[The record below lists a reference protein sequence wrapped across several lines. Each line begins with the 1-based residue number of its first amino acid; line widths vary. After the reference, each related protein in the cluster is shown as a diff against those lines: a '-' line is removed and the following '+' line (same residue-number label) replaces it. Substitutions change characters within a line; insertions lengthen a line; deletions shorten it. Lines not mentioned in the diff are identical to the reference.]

1 MRSSDVC
8 LAYRWQFRLRRF
20 YTPHWKG
27 NHRDEVP
34 GRIQRV
40 HQPRQRYGSCCCCCC
55 CCYHRRAFA
64 SIVTALTTNI
74 INPLISVVT
83 GGSADTVSGLVVPGT
98 EIDFGAF
105 ISVCVNFLIVAFV
118 VFLLIKAV
126 NKAQDLGNKI
136 AKKEKKEEKPAPAC
150 PFCLEEV
157 KGGATRCPHCAGA
170 FAGPAKSE

>member
-20 YTPHWKG
+20 YSPTGKATTVMKFLGEFKEFTNRG
-27 NHRDEVP
+27 NVMDLAVAVII
-34 GRIQRV
+34 G
-40 HQPRQRYGSCCCCCC
+40 G
-55 CCYHRRAFA
+55 AFT

-74 INPLISVVT
+74 INQLISVVA
-83 GGSADTVSGLVVPGT
+83 GGSADTVPGLVVPGT

-105 ISVCVNFLIVAFV
+105 ISACINFLIVAFV
-118 VFLLIKAV
+118 VFLVIKAV

-136 AKKEKKEEKPAPAC
+136 AKTEKKEEKPAPAC

>member
-20 YTPHWKG
+20 YSPTGKAATVMKFLGEFKEFINRG
-27 NHRDEVP
+27 NVMDLAVAVII
-34 GRIQRV
+34 G
-40 HQPRQRYGSCCCCCC
+40 G
-55 CCYHRRAFA
+55 AFA

-150 PFCLEEV
+150 PFCLGEV
-157 KGGATRCPHCAGA
+157 KEGATRCPHCAGA